1 VSMRQVKVPFQYAGS
16 GAGLAESLL
25 VGMLLPHDQ
34 LARAALQ
41 ALTSTDLPADFV
53 VGEELLAVILSR
65 GALAEAAG
73 SLTAVGVVCAALEQ
87 YQGVA
92 VDPDAEVELRHCI
105 APHALA
111 QLVTQHRHELAAS
124 FVCHHLRVHPALARL
139 DSGIALLEP
148 CLAAHRRAAEAA
160 DVTLLSVT
168 GCQVPHI
175 AERLFKSIPSTCQD
189 ALSVLK
195 AAQPLPLARARTS
208 SSTLPVSRTSS
219 AG

>member
-1 VSMRQVKVPFQYAGS
+1 MV
-16 GAGLAESLL
+16 ESLL
-25 VGMLLPHDQ
+25 VSMLLPHDQ
-34 LARAALQ
+34 LTRAALQ
-41 ALTSTDLPADFV
+41 ALTTTDLPAGFEV
-53 VGEELLAVILSR
+53 SEELLAVILSR
-65 GALAEAAG
+65 GALAEAA
-73 SLTAVGVVCAALEQ
+73 SSPAARGVVCAALEQ

-105 APHALA
+105 APHVLA
-111 QLVTQHRHELAAS
+111 QLVAQRRYEIAAS

-139 DSGIALLEP
+139 DSGIGLLEP

-168 GCQVPHI
+168 GCQVPHV
-175 AERLFKSIPSTCQD
+175 AERLFKSITSACQD
-189 ALSVLK
+189 ALSSLK
-195 AAQPLPLARARTS
+195 AAQPLPLARTRTS

>member
-1 VSMRQVKVPFQYAGS
+1 VRQVKVPSICAGC
-16 GAGLAESLL
+16 GAGLVESLL
-25 VGMLLPHDQ
+25 VGLLLPHDQ

-53 VGEELLAVILSR
+53 VSEELLAVILSR
-65 GALAEAAG
+65 GSLADAAG
-73 SLTAVGVVCAALEQ
+73 SPTASGAICAALEQ
-87 YQGVA
+87 YQGIA

-105 APHALA
+105 APHALS
-111 QLVTQHRHELAAS
+111 QLVTQRQYELAAS
-124 FVCHHLRVHPALARL
+124 FVCHHLRVHPALTRL

-175 AERLFKSIPSTCQD
+175 AERLFKSIASACQD